1 MPVPNF
7 GQMKELY
14 SLQKKAKQVQKELK
28 NLEIEAKSTGGEVTV
43 VVSGEMK
50 ITQVDFSE
58 AALSFENKRQLEQA
72 VKDTVNQAMT
82 KAQSESAA
90 RMQPI
95 LKDMNL
101 PGM

>member
-1 MPVPNF
+1 MAIPNF

-14 SLQKKAKQVQKELK
+14 QLQKKAKQVQKELK
-28 NLEIEAKSTGGEVTV
+28 DLEIEAKSTGGEVTA

-50 ITQVDFSE
+50 ITSIQITES
-58 AALSFENKRQLEQA
+58 ALKPENKRQLEQA
-72 VKDTVNQAMT
+72 IKETVGQAMA

-95 LKDMNL
+95 LKDLNL

>member
-1 MPVPNF
+1 MALPNF
-7 GQMKELY
+7 GQMKEMY
-14 SLQKKAKQVQKELK
+14 QLQKKAKQVQKELK
-28 NLEIEAKSTGGEVTV
+28 DLEIEARSTGGEVMV

-50 ITQVDFSE
+50 VTQIDFSE
-58 AALSFENKRQLEQA
+58 AALQSENKRLLEQA

-82 KAQSESAA
+82 KAQNESAA

-95 LKDMNL
+95 LKDLNL

>member
-1 MPVPNF
+1 MAIPNF

-28 NLEIEAKSTGGEVTV
+28 DLEIEARSTGGEVTV

-50 ITQVDFSE
+50 VTNIDLSE
-58 AALSFENKRQLEQA
+58 AALQSENKRLLETA
-72 VKDTVNQAMT
+72 IKDSVNQAMA

-95 LKDMNL
+95 LKDLNL

>member
-1 MPVPNF
+1 MAIPNF
-7 GQMKELY
+7 SQMKDLY
-14 SLQKKAKQVQKELK
+14 QLQKKAKQVQKELK
-28 NLEIEAKSTGGEVTV
+28 DLEIEARSTGGEVTV

-50 ITQVDFSE
+50 ITSISISDE
-58 AALSFENKRQLEQA
+58 ALKPENKRSLEA
-72 VKDTVNQAMT
+72 AIKDTVGQAMA